1 MGILFP
7 DHERGL
13 LLLRSVIYFYGN
25 DANDELSRA
34 IADDIARY
42 WNAPAFEVN
51 GLLLQFEIEGIY
63 APDLKPEDVW
73 YNDNPLNNYFRIET
87 YSGLDISFV
96 DGIGSNTGYFKLA
109 NLLHTGSTAAH
120 EYGHSLGLEHPEDLD
135 IRGMGLPGIMY
146 PRGTITD
153 PHFQYDP
160 DALAG
165 QVGGTLNPVH
175 RVVTADDIA
184 GLKLHRL
191 HPAAEKPVMIGDF
204 TSVWHDAH
212 SHQP

>member
-1 MGILFP
+1 LGILFP
-7 DHERGL
+7 DEERGL
-13 LLLRSVIYFYGN
+13 MVLRSVIYFYGN
-25 DANDELSRA
+25 EANDELSHA
-34 IADDIARY
+34 IADDISRY

-51 GLLLQFEIEGIY
+51 GLLLQFEIDGIY

-87 YSGLDISFV
+87 YSGLDISFA
-96 DGIGSNTGYFKLA
+96 DGIGSNTGYFKIA
-109 NLLHTGSTAAH
+109 NLLHTGTTAAH
-120 EYGHSLGLEHPEDLD
+120 EYGHTLGLEHPEDLD
-135 IRGMGLPGIMY
+135 IRGKGLPGIMY

-165 QVGGTLNPVH
+165 QVGGTLNPIH
-175 RVVTADDIA
+175 RVVTGDDIA

-191 HPAAEKPVMIGDF
+191 RPTADKPVVVGDF
-204 TSVWHDAH
+204 SSVWHDAH
-212 SHQP
+212 IP